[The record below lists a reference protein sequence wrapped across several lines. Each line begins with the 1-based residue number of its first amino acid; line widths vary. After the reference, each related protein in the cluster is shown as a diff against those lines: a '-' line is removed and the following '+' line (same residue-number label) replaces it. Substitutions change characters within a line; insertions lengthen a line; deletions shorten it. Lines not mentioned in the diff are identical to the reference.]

1 MAEGQ
6 YKFSIGLDDKQ
17 LEMDIKSASKL
28 FDNLVKEAQKAGVK
42 IDQSFKNPFKE
53 LAEKGVPKID
63 TSNVAQATTQFNG
76 LNVATQ
82 QLVRELPAASMGL
95 NTFFLAVS
103 NNLPIFADQIKR
115 VNEENKNLASQGK
128 PTVSVLKQIATSV
141 FSWQTYLVLGVTALS
156 MYGKE
161 IGKWVV
167 SLFKGKKALDAIK
180 NAERDLHEAR
190 MTGTVDA
197 QEEATNLRLMVSA
210 MQDATLSMDER
221 KTTMQSLQ
229 DMYPEYFGNL
239 TEEQMLYGDL
249 TTSVESLIDR
259 MVKLAT
265 ARNAVNQIVKNEEN
279 KTLLKG
285 TEGYVAYRNQLGL
298 FRGSGHKKYKTTE
311 DIVDPSGTKIGY
323 RWIETDDESKSQG
336 RTDAYKAFEKVQK
349 DFLKNLK
356 KGNKEQKAIY
366 EQIVDEYD
374 GNVEAYLDAID
385 ESNKKLSKTAEGAV
399 TDPGLKAAKAEAKRK
414 QAEAERLER
423 KAERKRKQA
432 ADATAKI
439 AKDAVDARTDA
450 IISAMEEGLA
460 KEKAQINAEYDAK
473 ARDITEREGELKKLQ
488 GGKLTER
495 QTADFAS
502 LRASNEAMRTNAI
515 ADAEE
520 KATKKANEA
529 RDEALKDLADYY
541 IQYGTIQEKILHTTE
556 KYATLIANAK
566 TEGERMSLEAERD
579 AMLAEYQVAA
589 SEWAGEL
596 VDKTTVE
603 LNKMLADLKA
613 QVDAKQATFDKMD
626 SSGSEEAKRT
636 QKEIAELTAKIAYLQ
651 LLLNKAGKSVS
662 NNDWAEATQV
672 FQGIANAANEAA
684 NGISTFDENMAYAL
698 RSVARLAGVATN
710 VTASIQGLEKA
721 FDATAKSVS
730 ALEKASAV
738 LAVISAAIQAISFI
752 SNVFNENAE
761 ATRNA
766 ADALAEY
773 ESAIARI
780 NNASIGE
787 SYSNIFGK
795 DEYGEFN
802 ARLKAVQEYS
812 KALEDIKKKASKDV
826 DYGWYITNKEKQDYN
841 LRMAAGGVMDNTT
854 FIADMRS
861 GWQKFWGSDKNIK
874 TTSLNEFYEGGVL
887 NVDKL
892 KAYYDTYKEYLTAE
906 QQLLVE
912 ELINNGELLQENL
925 DAITGYLQDKFGQM
939 GNTISDALVDAFEN
953 GTDATEAMG
962 DALSNILGDIAKDMA
977 YSAFIQPLLDQ
988 ANEQIDILTQK
999 RAKGRIS
1006 EEEYFE
1012 QLVNVGTTLMGNAAG
1027 AQEGYNQ
1034 FMENLKWYAE
1044 QMGLDW
1050 PGTGGGSRDEGVA
1063 RASQESVDEL
1073 NGRATAIQSH
1083 TYAIMQ
1089 SQAQL
1094 TRDAEDMLR
1103 HLANIDNHTN
1113 ELHYIRQDMASM
1125 RSDINNIVTQ
1135 GIITR

>member
-128 PTVSVLKQIATSV
+128 PTVSVLKQIGTSLL
-141 FSWQTYLVLGVTALS
+141 SWQTALVLGVTALS
-156 MYGKE
+156 MYSKE

-167 SLFKGKKALDAIK
+167 SLFKGKEALDAIN

-210 MQDATLSMDER
+210 MQDASLSMNER
-221 KTTMQSLQ
+221 KTAMQSLQ

-249 TTSVESLIDR
+249 TTSVETLIDR

-279 KTLLKG
+279 KTLLEG
-285 TEGYVAYRNQLGL
+285 TEGYEAFAAAN
-298 FRGSGHKKYKTTE
+298 
-311 DIVDPSGTKIGY
+311 
-323 RWIETDDESKSQG
+323 
-336 RTDAYKAFEKVQK
+336 AAFEATGRKKTKRVLASNGQWMEAK
-349 DFLKNLK
+349 SPEYIAYDKAQREFLKNLK
-356 KGNKEQKAIY
+356 NGNEQQKALFDEIADGY
-366 EQIVDEYD
+366 DKNVD
-374 GNVEAYLDAID
+374 AYQKAID
-385 ESNKKLSKTAEGAV
+385 ESNKKLTKTAEGAV
-399 TDPGLKAAKAEAKRK
+399 TDPGLKAAEAEQKRKEAEAKRL
-414 QAEAERLER
+414 QEEAERTREQSINQSVKL
-423 KAERKRKQA
+423 AQ
-432 ADATAKI
+432 
-439 AKDAVDARTDA
+439 DAVDARTNA
-450 IISAMEEGLA
+450 VISAMEEGLA
-460 KEKAQINAEYDAK
+460 KEKAQINADYDAK
-473 ARDITEREGELKKLQ
+473 ARDITERESELKKLQ
-488 GGKLTER
+488 GDKLTER
-495 QTADFAS
+495 QSADFAS
-502 LRASNEAMRTNAI
+502 LRASNEAMRANAI
-515 ADAEE
+515 AEAEE

-603 LNKMLADLKA
+603 LNKMLADLEA
-613 QVDAKQATFDKMD
+613 ELAST
-626 SSGSEEAKRT
+626 SEEFQSLGVMDGTTRQGYLNTFNTLNA
-636 QKEIAELTAKIAYLQ
+636 QIAALKTKLGE
-651 LLLNKAGKSVS
+651 AGEAVS
-662 NNDWAEATQV
+662 SDNWAEATQV
-672 FQGIANAANEAA
+672 FQSISQSATQAAES
-684 NGISTFDENMAYAL
+684 ISTFDEGLASIL
-698 RSVARLAGVATN
+698 RTIAGLASIATN
-710 VTASIQGLEKA
+710 VTGAVKGIGEA
-721 FDATAKSVS
+721 FDEAAEGVS
-730 ALEKASAV
+730 SLEKASAI
-738 LAVISAAIQAISFI
+738 LAVISAVIQAISFVAN
-752 SNVFNENAE
+752 SFNENAE

-766 ADALAEY
+766 AEALAEY
-773 ESAIARI
+773 EQAINRI
-780 NNASIGE
+780 NNANLGT

-802 ARLKAVQEYS
+802 ARLKAAQEYS
-812 KALEDIKKKASKDV
+812 KALEDIKTKASKEV
-826 DYGWYITNKEKQDYN
+826 DYGWYITRKEQQDLN
-841 LRMAAGGVMDNTT
+841 LRRQTGAMDNTT

-874 TTSLNEFYEGGVL
+874 TTSLDEFYEDGVL

-892 KAYYDTYKEYLTAE
+892 KAYYDTYKEYLTSE
-906 QQLLVE
+906 QQLLIE
-912 ELINNGELLQENL
+912 ELISNGELLQENL

-939 GNTISDALVDAFEN
+939 GQTISDALVDAFEN
-953 GTDATEAMG
+953 GTDAAEAMG
-962 DALSNILGDIAKDMA
+962 DALTDILEDIAKDMA

-988 ANEQIDILTQK
+988 ANEQIDNLTQK
-999 RAKGRIS
+999 RATGRIS

-1012 QLVNVGTTLMGNAAG
+1012 QLVNVGTTLMGNAAE

-1034 FMENLKWYAE
+1034 YMENLKWYAE
-1044 QMGLDW
+1044 QMGLEW
-1050 PGTGGGSRDEGVA
+1050 AGAGGGSRNEGIA

>member
-17 LEMDIKSASKL
+17 LEMDIRSASKL

-103 NNLPIFADQIKR
+103 NNLPVFADQIKR
-115 VNEENKNLASQGK
+115 VNELNAELAEQGK
-128 PTVSVLKQIATSV
+128 PTTSAIKQIVSSL
-141 FSWQTYLVLGVTALS
+141 FSWQTALVLGVTALS

-167 SLFKGKKALDAIK
+167 SLFKGKDAIDAIK

-190 MTGTVDA
+190 MTGTIDA

-210 MQDATLSMDER
+210 MQDASLSMDER
-221 KTTMQSLQ
+221 KTAMQSLQ

-239 TEEQMLYGDL
+239 SEEQMLYGDL
-249 TTSVESLIDR
+249 TTSVETLIDR
-259 MVKLAT
+259 MVKLST

-279 KTLLKG
+279 KALLEG
-285 TEGYVAYRNQLGL
+285 TEGYANMMSAYSAFAQSGGYKYSFRNSLGQDIKSKEK
-298 FRGSGHKKYKTTE
+298 RSGYANRKTPE
-311 DIVDPSGTKIGY
+311 F
-323 RWIETDDESKSQG
+323 QALL
-336 RTDAYKAFEKVQK
+336 DAQD
-349 DFLKNLK
+349 DFLKELK
-356 KGNKEQKAIY
+356 NGNKEQKAQYDKI
-366 EQIVDEYD
+366 QDEYD
-374 GNVEAYLDAID
+374 GNVDAYLKAID
-385 ESNKKLSKTAEGAV
+385 ESNKKLTKTAKGAV
-399 TDPGLKAAKAEAKRK
+399 TDPGLKAAEAEAKRK
-414 QAEAERLER
+414 QAEAERLARE
-423 KAERKRKQA
+423 AEQKRKQA

-439 AKDAVDARTDA
+439 AKDAVDARNDA

-473 ARDITEREGELKKLQ
+473 ARDITERENELKKLQ

-495 QTADFAS
+495 QMADFAS
-502 LRASNEAMRTNAI
+502 LRASNEAMRANAI

-520 KATKKANEA
+520 KATKQASDA

-596 VDKTTVE
+596 VDKTTGE
-603 LNKMLADLKA
+603 LNKMLEDLKS
-613 QVDAKQATFDKMD
+613 QVDAKQAIFNKMD
-626 SSGSEEAKRT
+626 SSDSEEAKNYRK
-636 QKEIAELTAKIAYLQ
+636 QIAELTAKIAYLQ
-651 LLLNKAGKSVS
+651 SLLGKAGKSAS
-662 NNDWAEATQV
+662 DNNWAEATQV
-672 FQGIANAANEAA
+672 FQGIANAATEAA
-684 NGISTFDENMAYAL
+684 NGIASFDENMAYAL
-698 RSVARLAGVATN
+698 RSIAKLASVATN
-710 VTASIQGLEKA
+710 VTASIQGLKKA
-721 FDATAKSVS
+721 FDATAESVS

-766 ADALAEY
+766 AEALAEY

-780 NNASIGE
+780 NNANISKAH
-787 SYSNIFGK
+787 SNIFGS
-795 DEYGEFN
+795 DEYGEFS
-802 ARLKAVQEYS
+802 ARLKAAQEYS
-812 KALEDIKKKASKDV
+812 KALEDTKKKAGKEV
-826 DYGWYITNKEKQDYN
+826 DYGWYLSNSERKDLN
-841 LRMAAGGVMDNTT
+841 LRQSLGVMDNTT
-854 FIADMRS
+854 FIADQRS
-861 GWQKFWGSDKNIK
+861 GWQKFWGTGDKNIK
-874 TTSLNEFYEGGVL
+874 TTSLDEFYEDGVL

-892 KAYYDTYKEYLTAE
+892 KAYYDTYKEYLSSE
-906 QQLLVE
+906 QQLLIE
-912 ELINNGELLQENL
+912 ELISNGELLQENL

-939 GNTISDALVDAFEN
+939 GQTISDAFVDAFEN
-953 GTDATEAMG
+953 GTDAAEAMG
-962 DALSNILGDIAKDMA
+962 DALTDILEDIAEDMA

-988 ANEQIDILTQK
+988 ANEQIDALNKK
-999 RAKGRIS
+999 RGSGKIT
-1006 EEEYFE
+1006 EEEFFN
-1012 QLVNVGTTLMGNAAG
+1012 QLMFIGTQL
-1027 AQEGYNQ
+1027 
-1034 FMENLKWYAE
+1034 MENVSMSQEAYNEYMAAIKQAGEE
-1044 QMGLDW
+1044 QGLSMWD
-1050 PGTGGGSRDEGVA
+1050 GSGGNRETGIA

-1089 SQAQL
+1089 SQQQL
-1094 TRDAEDMLR
+1094 TQDAADMLR
-1103 HLANIDNHTN
+1103 HLANIDANTA
-1113 ELHYIRQDMASM
+1113 ELRTMRRDMALM
-1125 RSDINNIVTQ
+1125 RSDINSIVTQ
-1135 GIITR
+1135 GIIMR

>member
-115 VNEENKNLASQGK
+115 VNEENKTLASQGK
-128 PTVSVLKQIATSV
+128 PTVSVLKQIGTSLL
-141 FSWQTYLVLGVTALS
+141 SWQTALVLGVTALS

-167 SLFKGKKALDAIK
+167 SLFKGKEALDAIN

-197 QEEATNLRLMVSA
+197 QEEVTNLRLMVSA
-210 MQDATLSMDER
+210 MQDASLSMNER
-221 KTTMQSLQ
+221 KTAMKSLQ

-239 TEEQMLYGDL
+239 SEEQMLYGDL
-249 TTSVESLIDR
+249 TTSVETLIDR

-279 KTLLKG
+279 KALLEG
-285 TEGYVAYRNQLGL
+285 TEGYEAFASAN
-298 FRGSGHKKYKTTE
+298 
-311 DIVDPSGTKIGY
+311 
-323 RWIETDDESKSQG
+323 
-336 RTDAYKAFEKVQK
+336 AAFEATGRKKTKRVLAYGQWMEAKTPEYIAYEKAQK
-349 DFLKNLK
+349 QFLKNLK
-356 KGNKEQKAIY
+356 NGNEQQRALFDEIADGYDKD
-366 EQIVDEYD
+366 VDSYQK
-374 GNVEAYLDAID
+374 AID
-385 ESNKKLSKTAEGAV
+385 ESNKKLTKTAEGAV
-399 TDPGLKAAKAEAKRK
+399 TDPGLKAAEAEQKRKEAEAKRL
-414 QAEAERLER
+414 QEEAERTREQSINQSVKL
-423 KAERKRKQA
+423 AQ
-432 ADATAKI
+432 
-439 AKDAVDARTDA
+439 DAVDARTDA

-473 ARDITEREGELKKLQ
+473 ARDITERENELKKLQ

-502 LRASNEAMRTNAI
+502 LRASNETMRANAI
-515 ADAEE
+515 ADAEK

-579 AMLAEYQVAA
+579 AMLAEFQVAA

-596 VDKTTVE
+596 VDKTTAE
-603 LNKMLADLKA
+603 LNTMLADLKA

-626 SSGSEEAKRT
+626 SSNSEEAKNYR
-636 QKEIAELTAKIAYLQ
+636 KEIAELTAKIAYLQ
-651 LLLNKAGKSVS
+651 SLLNKAGKSAS
-662 NNDWAEATQV
+662 DNNWAEATQV
-672 FQGIANAANEAA
+672 FQGIANAATEAA
-684 NGISTFDENMAYAL
+684 NDIAAFDENMAYAL
-698 RSVARLAGVATN
+698 RSIAKLASVATN

-730 ALEKASAV
+730 DLEKASAV
-738 LAVISAAIQAISFI
+738 LAVISAVIQAISSI
-752 SNVFNENAE
+752 ANVFNDNAE
-761 ATRNA
+761 AARNA

-780 NNASIGE
+780 NNASISE

-795 DEYGEFN
+795 DEYGEFS
-802 ARLKAVQEYS
+802 ARLKAAQEYS
-812 KALEDIKKKASKDV
+812 KALEDIKKKASKSV
-826 DYGWYITNKEKQDYN
+826 DYGWYKSNKEKQDFN
-841 LRMAAGGVMDNTT
+841 LRMQAGGVMDNTT

-887 NVDKL
+887 NIDKL

-939 GNTISDALVDAFEN
+939 GQTISDALADAFEN
-953 GTDATEAMG
+953 GTDAAEAMG

-977 YSAFIQPLLDQ
+977 YSAFIQPLLNQ

-999 RAKGRIS
+999 RATGRIS

-1012 QLVNVGTTLMGNAAG
+1012 QLVNVGTTLMGNAAE

-1034 FMENLKWYAE
+1034 YMENLKWYAE

-1050 PGTGGGSRDEGVA
+1050 PGTGGGSRDEGIA

-1073 NGRATAIQSH
+1073 NGRTTAIQSH